1 MKVDKSK
8 WEVKKLGKVCNILNG
23 YAFKSNLFKEDGER
37 IIRISNINNGF
48 IDIADAVYFNIED
61 YNVDLSK
68 FVIYKNDI
76 LIALSG
82 ATTGKIGKYILDNI
96 SYLNQRVGLIR
107 SKNNISNSFLYYY
120 MRNKTKESLSLAYG
134 VAQPNLS
141 TKTIQNYVIPVP
153 PLPEQQAIASEL
165 NAIQS
170 LITKYKEQLND
181 YDNLA
186 KSIFNEMFGDV
197 VSNDNGWEYGKLK
210 DITVMRP
217 SKKEGITG
225 LNYSDS
231 VSFLPMEDIEVN
243 SFRLKPVK
251 EKSLEDALKGS
262 YTYFGNNDVLLAKV
276 TPCFENGKIAI
287 AKELING
294 IGFGTS
300 EIIVFRPKD
309 KVISDYLYFVLST
322 EKFHKEGTSHL
333 TGVSGL
339 RRLEKSFID
348 NYNIPLPPLPLQQA
362 FAARITAIESQKDQ
376 VKQQI
381 TDLQT
386 LFDSRMQYYF
396 D

>member
-165 NAIQS
+165 DAIQS
-170 LITKYKEQLND
+170 LITKYREQLND

-197 VSNDNGWEYGKLK
+197 VSNDRGWERKRLL
-210 DITVMRP
+210 DI
-217 SKKEGITG
+217 
-225 LNYSDS
+225 S
-231 VSFLPMEDIEVN
+231 VS
-243 SFRLKPVK
+243 
-251 EKSLEDALKGS
+251 KGS
-262 YTYFGNNDVLLAKV
+262 YGAGSASAFMDLNRPRYIRITDIDDFGSLNDDYVVSENLNDDTQYLLKYGDMLFARTGATVGKTYIYN
-276 TPCFENGKIAI
+276 
-287 AKELING
+287 
-294 IGFGTS
+294 TS
-300 EIIVFRPKD
+300 EPQIYAGYLIRFQLNLNLVNPIFVFYYTKTNFY
-309 KVISDYLYFVLST
+309 KKWVLDQN
-322 EKFHKEGTSHL
+322 
-333 TGVSGL
+333 TGAAQPNVNAKKYGNL
-339 RRLEKSFID
+339 P
-348 NYNIPLPPLPLQQA
+348 IPLPPLPLQQKY
-362 FAARITAIESQKDQ
+362 AARITAIEAQKAK
-376 VKQQI
+376 VKLQI

>member
-8 WEVKKLGKVCNILNG
+8 WEVKKLGEVCNILNG

-153 PLPEQQAIASEL
+153 PLPEQQSIALEL
-165 NAIQS
+165 DAIQS
-170 LITKYKEQLND
+170 LITKYKEQLDD

-197 VSNDNGWEYGKLK
+197 VSNDKGWERKKLK
-210 DITVMRP
+210 DVTISHSNIKWNNFDNGADFYYVDL
-217 SKKEGITG
+217 S
-225 LNYSDS
+225 S
-231 VSFLPMEDIEVN
+231 VNRETKSIEN
-243 SFRLKPVK
+243 PVK
-251 EKSLEDALKGS
+251 INKNNAPSRAKQIIEKGDIL
-262 YTYFGNNDVLLAKV
+262 
-276 TPCFENGKIAI
+276 
-287 AKELING
+287 
-294 IGFGTS
+294 FGTTRPLLKRYC
-300 EIIVFRPKD
+300 IVG
-309 KVISDYLYFVLST
+309 
-322 EKFHKEGTSHL
+322 EKFHNQICS
-333 TGVSGL
+333 TGFCLMRPNKDVVIPLWLLYIVGDEKFYQYLQPLQSGVAYPAVTDAKIL
-339 RRLEKSFID
+339 GYKFS
-348 NYNIPLPPLPLQQA
+348 LPPLPLQQA
-362 FAARITAIESQKDQ
+362 FATRITAIESQKDQ